1 VLKVAVFFGIGNYG
15 PLHLA
20 RADALSKVPDID
32 VHLIELAPTI
42 QTYQKSWET
51 ARDKLG
57 FPLTT
62 LVDTPYGQTSLVK
75 LLKRLTEILEELDPD
90 SVAVASY
97 SPLPMLAA
105 ARWARTHGAASI
117 IMFPST
123 ESDHQ
128 RVWWKERIKRW
139 LVRRYYDAGIVGG
152 KTSRSY
158 LLRLG
163 MPQDRI
169 WERYDV
175 IDNDYFI
182 GRSRDILDKVAGHR
196 KRFAL
201 PERYFVSV
209 GRFSEEKNLTRL
221 LQAYRRY
228 RDAEPDGWDLV
239 IVGDGPQR
247 EELLG
252 VARSLNLD
260 DVIWPGFVQ
269 INELP
274 IYYALSD
281 GFVLPSVSEPWGLV
295 VNEAMACGLPV
306 LVSDRCGSAPDLV
319 VEGKNGYTFDPYS
332 VDAIADRMLR
342 LASLDEARR
351 AAMRRVSSE
360 IIADYSLEAWAENMA
375 DCLRQTVARVR
386 SYGEKPS

>member
-1 VLKVAVFFGIGNYG
+1 
-15 PLHLA
+15 
-20 RADALSKVPDID
+20 
-32 VHLIELAPTI
+32 
-42 QTYQKSWET
+42 
-51 ARDKLG
+51 
-57 FPLTT
+57 
-62 LVDTPYGQTSLVK
+62 
-75 LLKRLTEILEELDPD
+75 
-90 SVAVASY
+90 
-97 SPLPMLAA
+97 
-105 ARWARTHGAASI
+105 
-117 IMFPST
+117 
-123 ESDHQ
+123 
-128 RVWWKERIKRW
+128 
-139 LVRRYYDAGIVGG
+139 
-152 KTSRSY
+152 
-158 LLRLG
+158 